1 MTEDADG
8 VEQFAAAMELLA
20 GRPALDQVQQA
31 VKLLES
37 ASAKGN
43 AQASERCS
51 LIESMGVV
59 RPQSWDRALDFLQR
73 AAEQG
78 SGSALSQL
86 LLLADPDSDP
96 DPGVSRDWA
105 ELRSSIR
112 IEQRIQAPQPVPVS
126 ESPRLR
132 SYAGFATPAEC
143 RWLVAIGRGGL
154 EQARVFDHASGAQT
168 VNPAR
173 DNRFIGLRLDTM
185 DVVTEVVRTRISMA
199 TRLPV
204 PLFEPSQVLHY
215 AVGQRFKPH
224 HDFLDPANPAYRDEL
239 AARGQRIATFLIY
252 LNDEYEGG
260 QTRFPTLDI
269 DYRGSTGDALFIAN
283 VDREG
288 RPEPRTLHA
297 GLPPSTGEKWLFSQW
312 IRDRVPA
319 A

>member
-1 MTEDADG
+1 MIEHSDA
-8 VEQFAAAMELLA
+8 VEQFVAAMELLA
-20 GRPALDQVQQA
+20 GQPPFDQVRQA
-31 VKLLES
+31 VGLLETSSS
-37 ASAKGN
+37 AGH
-43 AQASERCS
+43 AQASERCA
-51 LIESMGVV
+51 LLESIGVV
-59 RPQSWDRALDFLQR
+59 RSQSWDRALDYLQR
-73 AAEQG
+73 AAQQG
-78 SGSALSQL
+78 SSSAQSQL
-86 LLLADPDSDP
+86 LLLADHDSDP
-96 DPGVSRDWA
+96 DLGASHDWA

-112 IEQRIQAPQPVPVS
+112 IEQRIQAPQSVPVL

-132 SYAGFATPAEC
+132 SYPGFATPAEC

-154 EQARVFDHASGAQT
+154 EQARVFDHASGRQT
-168 VNPAR
+168 VNPVR

-185 DVVTEVVRTRISMA
+185 DVITEIVRTRISTA

-215 AVGQRFKPH
+215 AVGQKFRPH
-224 HDFLDPANPAYRDEL
+224 HDFLDPANPAYREEL

-252 LNDEYEGG
+252 LNDQYEGG
-260 QTRFPTLDI
+260 QTRFPTLGI
-269 DYRGSTGDALFIAN
+269 DYRGRTGDALFIAN